1 MNLHKYT
8 VKYGNIV
15 QQTKYENLYWNKLS
29 HSQPKKLSHQPCNP
43 QDLISNSPFCLQN
56 DPHYVSLENL
66 VLDQL
71 VIP

>member
-8 VKYGNIV
+8 VKYVNIV
-15 QQTKYENLYWNKLS
+15 QQTKYKNLYWNKLS
-29 HSQPKKLSHQPCNP
+29 HFQPKKLSHLPCNP

-56 DPHYVSLENL
+56 DSHYVSLENL

-71 VIP
+71 VIS